1 MAYACE
7 HCIPSQDSVYFHKEN
22 LRRRLDETNDLLGSS
37 QRSRAHERRRRD
49 KLAYE
54 LQDIEESV
62 LQSAKKYEGLRGSW
76 SKSRD
81 KTSKL
86 EHLRS
91 FVKWRKQLRIL
102 HDALEDA
109 IEELLRVNTRR
120 ARRAAEELQQ
130 LKDDAASSLFQTAEW
145 TEEDVENI
153 AQLNSVAGYRDPLQ
167 STKKNLRSIVHD
179 AESVRRLSHKLSTQM
194 KCEVEDM
201 KRECVSMV
209 KDLVAMNRI
218 LEEKKRALVE

>member
-7 HCIPSQDSVYFHKEN
+7 HCVPSQDSVYFHIEN
-22 LRRRLDETNDLLGSS
+22 LHRRLDETNDLLRSS
-37 QRSRAHERRRRD
+37 QTSRARERHRREE
-49 KLAYE
+49 LADD
-54 LQDIEESV
+54 LKGIEESV
-62 LQSAKKYEGLRGSW
+62 LQSAHKQGGLRGSW

-86 EHLRS
+86 ERLRS

-120 ARRAAEELQQ
+120 ARRAVEELQQ

-145 TEEDVENI
+145 TKEDVENI
-153 AQLNSVAGYRDPLQ
+153 VHVNSVGDYRDLQ

-194 KCEVEDM
+194 KSEVEDM

-218 LEEKKRALVE
+218 LEEQKRALVE

>member
-1 MAYACE
+1 MAYAGERCV
-7 HCIPSQDSVYFHKEN
+7 PSQDSVYFHIEN
-22 LRRRLDETNDLLGSS
+22 MHRRLDETNDLLRSS
-37 QRSRAHERRRRD
+37 QTSRAHERRRRD
-49 KLAYE
+49 ELAYE
-54 LQDIEESV
+54 LKDIEESV
-62 LQSAKKYEGLRGSW
+62 LQSPHKQGGLRGSW

-86 EHLRS
+86 ERLRS

-130 LKDDAASSLFQTAEW
+130 LKDEAASSLFQTAEW

-153 AQLNSVAGYRDPLQ
+153 VRVNTVGGYRDLQ

-194 KCEVEDM
+194 KSEVEDM

-218 LEEKKRALVE
+218 LEEQKRALVE